1 MAFTPQNKFQNRK
14 IFEDLQQEKKILLKQ
29 GVPPL
34 NAALPTP
41 VPPTRAAPIN
51 NDVHIP
57 PVPHRPGLINTQSF
71 GFFINQDSSF
81 GNTIL
86 PVLPRFE

>member
-1 MAFTPQNKFQNRK
+1 MAFTQQNKFQNRK

-34 NAALPTP
+34 NTALPTAL
-41 VPPTRAAPIN
+41 PPTRNVATN

-57 PVPHRPGLINTQSF
+57 PVPHRPTLINAQSF